1 MTRDLSPFR
10 VNTHELPRRAGE
22 MKEYSID
29 FDLTEAFGV
38 ELISVPPGEV
48 IEVDLRLES
57 VTEGV
62 LATADV
68 FATAMGECIRC
79 LDPIAIDID
88 RSFQEL
94 YRYEV
99 HHEKGSKG
107 SKKRRPSEDVI
118 DDLDVD
124 DELLMQGDYIDLET
138 PLRDAI
144 VLALPV
150 NPLCSEDCLGLCQ
163 QCGEK
168 WADLPE
174 GHAHE
179 QIDPRWAA
187 LGSLEADKRD

>member
-29 FDLTEAFGV
+29 FDLTEPFGV
-38 ELISVPPGEV
+38 ELISVPEGEV

-107 SKKRRPSEDVI
+107 SKKRRPSEDAI

-124 DELLMQGDYIDLET
+124 DELLMQGDYIDLEI

-144 VLALPV
+144 VLALPI
-150 NPLCSEDCLGLCQ
+150 NPLCSEQCLGLCQ

-168 WADLPE
+168 WENLLED
-174 GHAHE
+174 HAHA
-179 QIDPRWAA
+179 QSDPRWAA
-187 LGSLEADKRD
+187 LGTLIDGPDK

>member
-1 MTRDLSPFR
+1 M
-10 VNTHELPRRAGE
+10 
-22 MKEYSID
+22 
-29 FDLTEAFGV
+29 
-38 ELISVPPGEV
+38 ELISVPAGEV
-48 IEVDLRLES
+48 IEVDLKLES

-94 YRYEV
+94 FRYEV

-107 SKKRRPSEDVI
+107 SKKRRPSDDVI

-124 DELLMQGDYIDLET
+124 DELLMQGDYMDLEI

-150 NPLCSEDCLGLCQ
+150 NPLCSEQCLGLCQ

-168 WADLPE
+168 WELLPE

-187 LGSLEADKRD
+187 LGSLGDGPEK